1 MSRSLRKGKE
11 VEFKVAIGR
20 LEDGEKLVAA
30 AETAARLP
38 MRLPTATLLG
48 MTVSSLTD
56 ELRSTFKT
64 DEKVKGAIVTE
75 VATDGVAAE
84 KGIEAGRRDP

>member
-1 MSRSLRKGKE
+1 MRKGKE

-30 AETAARLP
+30 QDSNKVADAPA
-38 MRLPTATLLG
+38 TATLLG

-56 ELRSTFKT
+56 ELRGTFKT

-75 VATDGVAAE
+75 VAADGVAAE
-84 KGIEAGRRDP
+84 KGIEAGRRHP